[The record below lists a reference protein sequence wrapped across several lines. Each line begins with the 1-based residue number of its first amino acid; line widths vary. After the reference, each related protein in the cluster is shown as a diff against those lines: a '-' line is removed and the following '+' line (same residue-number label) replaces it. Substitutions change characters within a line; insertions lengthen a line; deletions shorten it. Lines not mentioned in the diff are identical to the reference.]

1 MLNRVI
7 ITGRLTKDPELKRTG
22 SGTAV
27 TSFTVACERD
37 FKDQNGKK
45 ETDFLDVV
53 AWKNTAE
60 FVTKYFAKGRMAV
73 IEGRLQTRSWKDQ
86 NGNNRKNTEI
96 VAENIYF
103 GDSKQ
108 SESYA
113 ERNEV
118 PDVPAVEP
126 EFAEIKEEDGE
137 LPF

>member
-1 MLNRVI
+1 MLNRVTI
-7 ITGRLTKDPELKRTG
+7 MGRFCADPELKRTNG
-22 SGTAV
+22 GTAV
-27 TSFTVACERD
+27 TSFSVAVERD
-37 FKDQNGKK
+37 FKGQNGER
-45 ETDFLDVV
+45 ETDFIDVV

-118 PDVPAVEP
+118 PDIPAAAP
-126 EFAEIKEEDGE
+126 KYAEIREEDGK